1 MARFKN
7 SLLALIDNSAAQA
20 KNFIEDFNDAINSFN
35 FDAQMDYFNERK
47 NELIKRG
54 NSLFNDFQDFFK
66 QVKDTLSDFSVTIPF
81 EEGESIDYKVED
93 GNILVIK
100 TSFKNETTSRSSETS
115 VMFPKNCDVERI
127 TLETNKKNKTATITI
142 PKKILERDDE
152 RRKKKTVKKR
162 PTTDETK
169 KEKFRRDASGRFV
182 RKED

>member
-93 GNILVIK
+93 GNILV
-100 TSFKNETTSRSSETS
+100 
-115 VMFPKNCDVERI
+115 
-127 TLETNKKNKTATITI
+127 
-142 PKKILERDDE
+142 KI
-152 RRKKKTVKKR
+152 
-162 PTTDETK
+162 
-169 KEKFRRDASGRFV
+169 GRAHV
-182 RKED
+182 